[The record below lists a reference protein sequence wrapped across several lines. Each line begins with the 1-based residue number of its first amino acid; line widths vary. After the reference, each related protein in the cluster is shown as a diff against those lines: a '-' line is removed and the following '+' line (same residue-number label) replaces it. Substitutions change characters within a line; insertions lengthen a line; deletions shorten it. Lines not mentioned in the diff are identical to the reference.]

1 MLSLIDEAIISA
13 YEPKPSDKPA
23 TSLQIKI
30 EMLLPPKER
39 TEVDDMELM
48 KQFKK
53 DYNGYYLAVD
63 QVFVL
68 NFMKTPFIVT
78 IDRMFGNN

>member
-1 MLSLIDEAIISA
+1 
-13 YEPKPSDKPA
+13 
-23 TSLQIKI
+23 
-30 EMLLPPKER
+30 MLLPPKER
-39 TEVDDMELM
+39 TEVDDIELV

-68 NFMKTPFIVT
+68 SYTKTPFILT
-78 IDRMFGNN
+78 IDRIFGNNEGASYLSQ